1 LSGLS
6 REGDLQAARP
16 EGQKAQMTRPT
27 YEEDVEVPE
36 EEEVEEELTPEQER
50 ELPGPVQLYLR
61 EIGTVPLL
69 KAADEVRLAKEIEH
83 GRLLARMERELI
95 ANHQPLT
102 YENLARYLLK
112 RVRHCAERLRPILEI
127 EGKSPSEVLFSKR
140 LQDAISGQIDE
151 DLAEALADVL
161 GTSGRQVIEDLWELS
176 VATRL
181 VTPEEADAGEDDE
194 NAVHSLA
201 ETLRKAHR
209 RAGEAKDN
217 LMQAN
222 LRLVVSIA
230 KRYQDRGLP
239 FLDLI
244 QEGNTGLI
252 RAVEKFDYRR
262 GFKFSTYATWWIRQ
276 AVTRALAEQ
285 SRTVRLPVH
294 VVETASKYRKALDS
308 LLSELGREP
317 TIAEIAERMGTTEEA
332 VDQLQE
338 ALSRQPVSLER
349 PLSDE
354 GEGTLGDLIE
364 IVATS
369 PAEQAES
376 ILLKDDLNA
385 ALQVLPPRDR
395 EILIMRYGLKDGRT
409 RTLEEVGRAFGIT
422 RERARQI
429 EAQALHRLRESPEIR
444 SLSDYLKSSGGSAA

>member
-1 LSGLS
+1 MGVVVVQQNMT
-6 REGDLQAARP
+6 EAQAG
-16 EGQKAQMTRPT
+16 EKK
-27 YEEDVEVPE
+27 EI
-36 EEEVEEELTPEQER
+36 EEVEEAEELTPEQEK
-50 ELPGPVQLYLR
+50 ELPGNVQLYLR
-61 EIGTVPLL
+61 EIGAVPLL

-83 GRLLARMERELI
+83 GRLLSRWERELL
-95 ANHQPLT
+95 ANKEQLT
-102 YENLARYLLK
+102 YENLARHMLQ
-112 RVRHCAERLRPILEI
+112 RVRLCADRLRSILEI
-127 EGKSPSEVLFSKR
+127 EGKKPSDVLFSKR
-140 LQDAISGQIDE
+140 LQDSIGGQIDE
-151 DLAEALADVL
+151 DLANAMADIM
-161 GTSGRQVIEDLWELS
+161 GTSGRQVMDDLWELS

-181 VTPEEADAGEDDE
+181 LAPEEADAVEGDE
-194 NAVHSLA
+194 AAVQSLA
-201 ETLRKAHR
+201 PRLQAAVRK
-209 RAGEAKDN
+209 AGEAKDH

-230 KRYQDRGLP
+230 KRYQERGLP

-294 VVETASKYRKALDS
+294 VVETASKYRKALDA

-317 TIAEIAERMGTTEEA
+317 TNSEIAERMGVELES
-332 VDQLQE
+332 VEQLQE
-338 ALSRQPVSLER
+338 ALARQPISLER

-354 GEGTLGDLIE
+354 GEGTLGDVIE
-364 IVATS
+364 LVATS
-369 PAEQAES
+369 PAEEAES
-376 ILLKDDLNA
+376 MLLKDDLQS

-395 EILIMRYGLKDGRT
+395 EIVIMRYGLSDGRT

-429 EAQALHRLRESPEIR
+429 EAQALRRLRESPEIR
-444 SLSDYLKSSGGSAA
+444 SLSDYLKNNGSAA